1 MQKSSIASFSCNA
14 GTPIWIKSERACAAR
29 AVGAI
34 LTDLLP
40 RLASRIAPT
49 G

>member
-1 MQKSSIASFSCNA
+1 MPRSSIVGSCA
-14 GTPIWIKSERACAAR
+14 THGTPQWKQSERICAAR

-34 LTDLLP
+34 LNDLLP
-40 RLASRIAPT
+40 RLADQITRT

>member
-1 MQKSSIASFSCNA
+1 MRESSTGSISSTA
-14 GTPIWIKSERACAAR
+14 GTPQWKQSERICAAR

-40 RLASRIAPT
+40 RLADRIAPT

>member
-1 MQKSSIASFSCNA
+1 MRKSSTGISSHIA
-14 GTPIWIKSERACAAR
+14 GTPQWKQSERICAAR
-29 AVGAI
+29 AVGVI

-40 RLASRIAPT
+40 RLADRIAPT